1 MTVATVY
8 SDQSVVVRFLD
19 QTPESKK
26 LLSASEVQVF
36 ANVYDLLHIINL

>member
-1 MTVATVY
+1 MMAATVY
-8 SDQSVVVRFLD
+8 SDQSVVARFLG

-26 LLSASEVQVF
+26 LLSAFEVQVF